1 MRITSMLQQKSFTIA
16 TLNATNN
23 FNVTA
28 DNFFNTNTSL
38 EDGNINADT
47 FSLL

>member
-1 MRITSMLQQKSFTIA
+1 MQITF
-16 TLNATNN
+16 
-23 FNVTA
+23 VTA

-47 FSLL
+47 FFSFCSW